1 MRLPEAVSLLG
12 KQALNPQP
20 KFKTKR
26 DGKNSVP
33 FLFETVHIAEMRM
46 NQRNIWC
53 FVEGFLLTL
62 H

>member
-1 MRLPEAVSLLG
+1 MRLPEAVSLPG

-26 DGKNSVP
+26 DGNNSVP
-33 FLFETVHIAEMRM
+33 FLFEMAYIAGMRM
-46 NQRNIWC
+46 KKRNIWR